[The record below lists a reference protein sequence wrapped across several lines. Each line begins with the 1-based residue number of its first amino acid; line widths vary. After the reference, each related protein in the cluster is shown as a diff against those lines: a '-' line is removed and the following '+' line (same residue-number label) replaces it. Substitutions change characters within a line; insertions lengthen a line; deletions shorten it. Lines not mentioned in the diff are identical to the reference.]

1 MSKKDRLLCHCTV
14 CGRAFRYGDD
24 ASPMFKDD
32 GWKYLLS
39 YYGIDDEARADAVG
53 VKYFGDL
60 ETGHTYICVKCAE
73 KAFDR
78 PIRITD
84 LMLCWFNVPFLKSYF
99 GYSEVQ
105 AGYFCTGNCQ

>member
-14 CGRAFRYGDD
+14 CGRAFCYGDD

-32 GWKYLLS
+32 VWKYLLS

-53 VKYFGDL
+53 VKYFEDL

-78 PIRITD
+78 PIRIPD
-84 LMLCWFNVPFLKSYF
+84 LMNCWFNIPFLKSYF
-99 GYSEVQ
+99 GYSDVQ